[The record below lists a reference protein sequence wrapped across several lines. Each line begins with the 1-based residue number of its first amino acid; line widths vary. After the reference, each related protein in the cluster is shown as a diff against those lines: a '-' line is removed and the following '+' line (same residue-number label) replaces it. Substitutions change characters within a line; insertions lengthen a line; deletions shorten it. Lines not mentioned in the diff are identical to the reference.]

1 MDAFLQDFRFGF
13 RMLARSSGF
22 TTVVV
27 LSLALGI
34 GANTAIF
41 SLIDTV
47 LLKMLPVSNPEELV
61 LLGDASSYPAF
72 VDFRDR
78 NQVFSGLLAFVG
90 LLRFS
95 VEANG
100 QSEVALGQLVSGNY
114 YSVLGIKAILGR
126 TLTAED
132 NKIPGGHPVAVISYA
147 YWQRRFGL
155 DPSVVGKPIRV
166 NGTPFTLIGVTPPE
180 FFGLKPGRSP
190 DISVPIMMQPQMWK
204 DPGHGSHDGQS
215 DESNHRH
222 PA

>member
-132 NKIPGGHPVAVISYA
+132 DKIPGGHPVAMISYA

-155 DPSVVGKPIRV
+155 DPS
-166 NGTPFTLIGVTPPE
+166 
-180 FFGLKPGRSP
+180 
-190 DISVPIMMQPQMWK
+190 
-204 DPGHGSHDGQS
+204 
-215 DESNHRH
+215 
-222 PA
+222 